1 VKTIGYI
8 LFVLNVICA
17 IGCPALGVYDLSQ
30 GQLIGL
36 LLLPFLFVNGFMAR
50 MILETLRW

>member
-1 VKTIGYI
+1 MKAIGYI

-30 GQLIGL
+30 GHWLGLI
-36 LLLPFLFVNGFMAR
+36 LLPWLFVNGFVA
-50 MILETLRW
+50 LLLRESLR